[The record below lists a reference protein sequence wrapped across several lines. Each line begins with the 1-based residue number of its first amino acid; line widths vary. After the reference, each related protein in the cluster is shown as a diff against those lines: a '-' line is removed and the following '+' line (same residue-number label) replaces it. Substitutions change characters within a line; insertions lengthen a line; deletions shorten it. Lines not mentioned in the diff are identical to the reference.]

1 MGKEYVEKYI
11 VSLEKIVES
20 FPKKIEAITEEEW
33 SFKKGNKWSK
43 KEILGHL
50 VDSAL
55 NNLQRYI
62 RVQYQE
68 KPHIAYHQNEW
79 VVAQNW
85 QELSVDEILILW
97 KSINKQII
105 HVWKHF
111 PETKVKAVINVSKEQ
126 EKEEIYTFQEMLD
139 DYIEHFN
146 HHAKQILL

>member
-11 VSLEKIVES
+11 NLLEEIIEEFPLKTESLSEEDFSRKES
-20 FPKKIEAITEEEW
+20 V
-33 SFKKGNKWSK
+33 NKWSK

-68 KPHIAYHQNEW
+68 VPHVVYHQNEW
-79 VVAQNW
+79 VTFQNW
-85 QELSVDEILILW
+85 QELPSKEILTLW
-97 KSINKQII
+97 KVINKQIV
-105 HVWKHF
+105 HVWKNF
-111 PETKVKAVINVSKEQ
+111 SEEKINAAINVSK
-126 EKEEIYTFQEMLD
+126 EKEEIYTFKEMID
-139 DYIEHFN
+139 DYVTHFN

>member
-33 SFKKGNKWSK
+33 SFKQENKWSK

-62 RVQYQE
+62 RVQYQG

-79 VVAQNW
+79 VAAQNW
-85 QELSVDEILILW
+85 QELSVDEILTLW
-97 KSINKQII
+97 KSINKQIV

-111 PETKVKAVINVSKEQ
+111 PEAKVKAVINVSKEQ